1 MHYSERKRKKKY
13 EQWNN
18 CVLLFVL
25 EGDESTVVPGKIEEE
40 EEKEWE

>member
-1 MHYSERKRKKKY
+1 MHYSERKKKKY

-25 EGDESTVVPGKIEEE
+25 EGDESTVVPGKMEKEG
-40 EEKEWE
+40 KEWE